1 MMALVVLAAA
11 CSLAAPMPL
20 LAQAQ
25 KQPATQYPDVI
36 FVPTPQEVVE
46 DMLRLANVQKGDVLY
61 DLGSGDGRIAITAA
75 RKYGIKATGIDI
87 DPERIREANENA
99 KKAGV
104 TSLVQVRQENLF
116 PADFRDA
123 TVITL
128 YLLPDLNVKLRPKLW
143 NELKP
148 GTRIV
153 SHQFEMGGWKPEK
166 RLESNGRT
174 IYFWTV
180 PAKEK
185 QPKLDEKKEKGTNNA
200 ESDASVPVGIA
211 RGSDAVQVV
220 LPYVEVALAGDHR
233 RVFHAQPPGMLFHR
247 APAGVGVLDVG
258 LGMQLEKLELLVA
271 QSEELAPAAAL
282 HAEPAAPPEFALAVA
297 GHVDAL
303 GAGIGDD
310 PLQPVLV
317 GHQPL
322 PRVPGELGRGQGLGC
337 GQRAAPDPDPHAQIL
352 EDRPVRP
359 PAAVRMV
366 GDHFLAAGLEDAHAR
381 VPVVAVGGDLEL
393 QHRIALARIEAVL
406 HGERLRPSLR
416 ERLVEPAAARHERV
430 HHPVH
435 PGDNAQVQSTR
446 KNSQST
452 VTTSV

>member
-1 MMALVVLAAA
+1 MKILIALGAAW
-11 CSLAAPMPL
+11 SLAVPLPL

-104 TSLVQVRQENLF
+104 TNLVQFRQENLF
-116 PADFRDA
+116 TADFRDA

-153 SHQFEMGGWKPEK
+153 SHQFEMGAWKPEK

-180 PAKEK
+180 PPKDK
-185 QPKLDEKKEKGTNNA
+185 QPKLNDK
-200 ESDASVPVGIA
+200 
-211 RGSDAVQVV
+211 
-220 LPYVEVALAGDHR
+220 
-233 RVFHAQPPGMLFHR
+233 
-247 APAGVGVLDVG
+247 
-258 LGMQLEKLELLVA
+258 
-271 QSEELAPAAAL
+271 
-282 HAEPAAPPEFALAVA
+282 
-297 GHVDAL
+297 
-303 GAGIGDD
+303 
-310 PLQPVLV
+310 
-317 GHQPL
+317 
-322 PRVPGELGRGQGLGC
+322 
-337 GQRAAPDPDPHAQIL
+337 
-352 EDRPVRP
+352 
-359 PAAVRMV
+359 
-366 GDHFLAAGLEDAHAR
+366 
-381 VPVVAVGGDLEL
+381 
-393 QHRIALARIEAVL
+393 
-406 HGERLRPSLR
+406 
-416 ERLVEPAAARHERV
+416 
-430 HHPVH
+430 
-435 PGDNAQVQSTR
+435 
-446 KNSQST
+446 
-452 VTTSV
+452 